1 MLCHPHWKQ
10 PEIGNRRKPGTFT
23 NLWKIIL
30 KCKNRSND
38 QSIKEEITKEI
49 RKHFEMNENKKQN
62 IKTYGIQQEQRL
74 EGNLEQ

>member
-1 MLCHPHWKQ
+1 MQK
-10 PEIGNRRKPGTFT
+10 IN
-23 NLWKIIL
+23 NLLLYNQWV
-30 KCKNRSND
+30 
-38 QSIKEEITKEI
+38 KEEITKEI